1 MHIFKKPYLLGTTG
15 DIMDE
20 IIHVRISEEERRVID
35 QLIKEGKF
43 KNQDELISESIRHYL
58 FTIIEEKM
66 EAVRAQSKMNI
77 EEITESVRE
86 SRNRIFQEIFSNE
99 SLFG

>member
-1 MHIFKKPYLLGTTG
+1 LFRGYQ
-15 DIMDE
+15 
-20 IIHVRISEEERRVID
+20 

-43 KNQDELISESIRHYL
+43 KNQDEFISESIRHYL
-58 FTIIEEKM
+58 FTIIEEKL
-66 EAVRAQSKMNI
+66 EPVRVQSKMST

-86 SRNRIFQEIFSNE
+86 SQNHIFQKIFSDE

>member
-1 MHIFKKPYLLGTTG
+1 
-15 DIMDE
+15 MDE
-20 IIHVRISEEERRVID
+20 IIHVRISEEEKRVID
-35 QLIKEGKF
+35 QLIGEGRF

-58 FTIIEEKM
+58 FTIIEEKL

-86 SRNRIFQEIFSNE
+86 SRNRIFQEIFSDE